1 MIKMTKEEY
10 IEEEIL
16 KMSKELILLINPS
29 EDDLKQ
35 LYILTLIK
43 LQKEKNEGSEDSDN
57 RMLMLFSSNK

>member
-10 IEEEIL
+10 IEEIL

-43 LQKEKNEGSEDSDN
+43 LQKEKNEGSEDSDDKN
-57 RMLMLFSSNK
+57 ANVIHINK

>member
-10 IEEEIL
+10 IEEIL

-57 RMLMLFSSNK
+57 KNANVIHINK

>member
-10 IEEEIL
+10 IEEIL
-16 KMSKELILLINPS
+16 KMSKELLLLMNPS

-43 LQKEKNEGSEDSDN
+43 LQESKNEGSEDSDN
-57 RMLMLFSSNK
+57 KNANVNNINK

>member
-10 IEEEIL
+10 IEEIL
-16 KMSKELILLINPS
+16 KMSKRINLLINPS

-57 RMLMLFSSNK
+57 KNANVIHINP

>member
-10 IEEEIL
+10 IEEIL

-29 EDDLKQ
+29 EDDLIQ

-57 RMLMLFSSNK
+57 KNANVIHINK